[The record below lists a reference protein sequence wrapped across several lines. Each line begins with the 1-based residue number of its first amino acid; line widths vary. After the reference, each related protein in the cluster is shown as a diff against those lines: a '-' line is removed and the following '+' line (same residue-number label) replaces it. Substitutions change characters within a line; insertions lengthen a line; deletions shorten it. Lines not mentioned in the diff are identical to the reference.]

1 MSIKE
6 EIHALSEEMVTN
18 LGRLVA
24 IDSQLGTPEEGKPFG
39 AGPAKALEVGLQI
52 ADELGFKTVNL
63 DNYCGYA
70 EMGEGEEIIGIAG
83 HLDIVPVG
91 GDWTYDPFQLKR
103 EGDHV
108 YGRGT
113 TDDKLGSLRT

>member
-1 MSIKE
+1 MNMKE
-6 EIHALSEEMVTN
+6 QVHTLSEEMIAN

-39 AGPAKALEVGLQI
+39 AGPAKALEEGLKI
-52 ADELGFKTVNL
+52 AEELGFKTVNL
-63 DNYCGYA
+63 DHYCGYA
-70 EMGEGEEIIGIAG
+70 EMGEGEEIVGIAG

-91 GDWTYDPFQLKR
+91 GDWTYDPFKLTR
-103 EGDHV
+103 DGDHV

-113 TDDKLGSLRT
+113 TDYKGPV